1 MAFSTVLLDLD
12 GTITNPYMGITNGVM
27 YAYDHLGLEV
37 PPRESLRSFIG
48 PPLIVEFTRR
58 GMPEEQAQ
66 EAVRLYREYY
76 GETGLF
82 ENELIPGT
90 VEFLTELKRRG
101 KRVCLATSKPEKFSV
116 RILEKFGVDKY
127 FDFIGAAS
135 FDSSRSSK
143 LAVIQYVLENN
154 GAKPEE
160 CLMVGNDAAED
171 MAAREVGM
179 DVFLLTDCL
188 INAKNRDL
196 NAYPRGDFA
205 ALNAYIDALQ

>member
-27 YAYDHLGLEV
+27 YAYEHLGLEV

-101 KRVCLATSKPEKFSV
+101 KRVCLATDRKSV
-116 RILEKFGVDKY
+116 V
-127 FDFIGAAS
+127 
-135 FDSSRSSK
+135 
-143 LAVIQYVLENN
+143 
-154 GAKPEE
+154 
-160 CLMVGNDAAED
+160 
-171 MAAREVGM
+171 
-179 DVFLLTDCL
+179 
-188 INAKNRDL
+188 
-196 NAYPRGDFA
+196 
-205 ALNAYIDALQ
+205 

>member
-101 KRVCLATSKPEKFSV
+101 KRVCLA
-116 RILEKFGVDKY
+116 D
-127 FDFIGAAS
+127 
-135 FDSSRSSK
+135 
-143 LAVIQYVLENN
+143 IQAGEIQR
-154 GAKPEE
+154 
-160 CLMVGNDAAED
+160 ED
-171 MAAREVGM
+171 TREIRGRQ
-179 DVFLLTDCL
+179 VFRL
-188 INAKNRDL
+188 
-196 NAYPRGDFA
+196 YRGG
-205 ALNAYIDALQ
+205 